1 MARTAAPVPV
11 YSADSPL
18 HPNAGTGIRAKISC
32 MPDPRD
38 TPTLRLDKW
47 LWAARFFKTRE
58 LAASACDIGR
68 IEANG
73 QRAKPSRI
81 LRAGDRLRI
90 RNEAGEFEGEV
101 LLLSPVR
108 GPAAAAQ
115 ALFQESDESRTRR
128 AAQAAERK
136 ALNPANMAPASRPS
150 KHDRQ
155 SLDRLRGR
163 G

>member
-1 MARTAAPVPV
+1 MQQ
-11 YSADSPL
+11 S
-18 HPNAGTGIRAKISC
+18 
-32 MPDPRD
+32 
-38 TPTLRLDKW
+38 TLRLDKW

-58 LAASACDIGR
+58 QAASACDIGR
-68 IEANG
+68 IDANG
-73 QRAKPSRI
+73 QRAKPSRLLHI
-81 LRAGDRLRI
+81 GDRLRI

-101 LLLSPVR
+101 LRLSAVR

-115 ALFQESDESRTRR
+115 ALFLEAEESCKRR

-136 ALNPANMAPASRPS
+136 ALNTAGMAPAGRPS
-150 KHDRQ
+150 KRDRQ